1 MVQVIGN
8 RLDQDSKRDGQK
20 RGKAKGLSML
30 LEAHKKVKI
39 LVFWERGENLLGIQN
54 VNVTSFVPHFEL
66 AINHNTPS
74 L

>member
-1 MVQVIGN
+1 MDGRIPNDLHSMVQVIGN

-39 LVFWERGENLLGIQN
+39 LVF
-54 VNVTSFVPHFEL
+54 
-66 AINHNTPS
+66 
-74 L
+74 

>member
-1 MVQVIGN
+1 
-8 RLDQDSKRDGQK
+8 
-20 RGKAKGLSML
+20 LSML